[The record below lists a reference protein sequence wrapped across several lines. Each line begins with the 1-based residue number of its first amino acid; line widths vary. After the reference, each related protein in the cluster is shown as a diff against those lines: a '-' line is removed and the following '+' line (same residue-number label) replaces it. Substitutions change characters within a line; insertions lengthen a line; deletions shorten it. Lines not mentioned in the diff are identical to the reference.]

1 MRIGIDLLWLR
12 PGREGGIGTHVRGLL
27 NGLAQFDA
35 DNDYVLF
42 TTSEVA
48 ERLSELPGNFRCR
61 IICRSVRHGINGQL
75 LQQVYIPRYVR
86 GDRIDVLHS
95 PANTTSLAAG
105 CPRVVTIHDLTL
117 SSLSRY
123 ASSVRERVSALK
135 ARLLSSLVNSSARS
149 ADAVI
154 TDSEFSRT
162 TIIDRLSIPAERI
175 RVIYSA
181 LNIAQTS
188 APGPWRPIAER
199 LGIVMDYIIAF
210 SNQFLHKNI
219 EALIKAFA
227 RLQASRPL
235 QLVVVGHLPN
245 DGGRLQRTIG
255 QLRLGGNV
263 VLTGY
268 LDDGDLGAV
277 LSRAKMLAFPSLS
290 EGFGLP
296 VLEAMAADVPVACSN
311 ATALPEVAGNA
322 AIYFDPRSV
331 EDMAATLQRL
341 ADDEALRRK
350 LILAGHQNVKRF
362 SWENAARETVN
373 VYRSVS
379 TARA

>member
-1 MRIGIDLLWLR
+1 
-12 PGREGGIGTHVRGLL
+12 
-27 NGLAQFDA
+27 
-35 DNDYVLF
+35 
-42 TTSEVA
+42 
-48 ERLSELPGNFRCR
+48 
-61 IICRSVRHGINGQL
+61 
-75 LQQVYIPRYVR
+75 
-86 GDRIDVLHS
+86 
-95 PANTTSLAAG
+95 
-105 CPRVVTIHDLTL
+105 
-117 SSLSRY
+117 
-123 ASSVRERVSALK
+123 
-135 ARLLSSLVNSSARS
+135 
-149 ADAVI
+149 
-154 TDSEFSRT
+154 
-162 TIIDRLSIPAERI
+162 
-175 RVIYSA
+175 
-181 LNIAQTS
+181 
-188 APGPWRPIAER
+188 
-199 LGIVMDYIIAF
+199 MDYIIAF